1 MEPTSCPTWF
11 SSLSAPP
18 CSWARSSMHAAA
30 RGSSAMLDAILG
42 AVVALFLLGY
52 MTYALLWPEKL

>member
-1 MEPTSCPTWF
+1 M
-11 SSLSAPP
+11 
-18 CSWARSSMHAAA
+18 RAAA

-42 AVVALFLLGY
+42 AGVALFLLGY